1 LLQGKPLKNL
11 NEGKGVN
18 VKTEVLDDFVY
29 IAVVVFI
36 FVVVVVVVVVV
47 VAVILVDVVEA
58 VVVKW

>member
-1 LLQGKPLKNL
+1 MKNL